1 MRAALY
7 FKDPCY
13 IGSTGSGSGCTNLL
27 IIQLWN
33 ALHGTKTTFIIQ
45 EVHSECDTD
54 QSDGK
59 KDDDLEKDD
68 DYVPTGTWI

>member
-1 MRAALY
+1 ML
-7 FKDPCY
+7 
-13 IGSTGSGSGCTNLL
+13 CTAQNC
-27 IIQLWN
+27 
-33 ALHGTKTTFIIQ
+33 KFIIQ